1 MHLTKK
7 RQIWSKREKS
17 QILKFYSQ
25 TYAALICVFLYGIFI
40 EHLVCSKHHAK
51 CQLSIAL
58 PMLLIYLKVKGLE
71 LLLPASVFFAT
82 DGQTCIILLI
92 IYLGLELLGEAF

>member
-1 MHLTKK
+1 ML
-7 RQIWSKREKS
+7 QAPCYVPALNSSPYALNLPKS
-17 QILKFYSQ
+17 
-25 TYAALICVFLYGIFI
+25 
-40 EHLVCSKHHAK
+40 
-51 CQLSIAL
+51 
-58 PMLLIYLKVKGLE
+58 KGLE